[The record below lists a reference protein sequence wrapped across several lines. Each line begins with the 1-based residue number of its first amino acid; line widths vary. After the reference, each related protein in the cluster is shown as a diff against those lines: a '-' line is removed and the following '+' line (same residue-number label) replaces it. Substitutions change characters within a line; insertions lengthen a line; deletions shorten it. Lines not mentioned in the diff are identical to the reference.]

1 MTDEALAGGAPAS
14 AEPSA
19 TPAPEAVVETPQP
32 LGSQTP
38 VAEKPEPKP
47 QAKEEGPSK
56 SAGDAI
62 RRANEAIKAKEA
74 EKAKVADKPEPK
86 QAAEPAKAEPKAA
99 PKAEAEKTDAPVRS
113 EDGRFAPREKQE
125 GEQAGAESNPP
136 RKEEQAPD
144 PRNPYREPPS
154 RFSNDAK
161 AAWETAPEPVKA
173 EVHRAIRELE
183 QGHQKY
189 REAAERYE
197 NVREYDEL
205 ARKNGREGLHESLK
219 QIVELENAFQRS
231 PIEGFQKIADHFG
244 IPLRAVAQHIMG
256 QKPEQV
262 EAQRDSTI
270 SSLKSEIAQLK
281 QQLGGVTKT
290 IETQR
295 QSETMSKV
303 QQFAKDHPRFDELSA
318 DIEFFLKSGRTNDL
332 SEAYD
337 LAERLN
343 PAPTKASPTPV
354 EPAFVPPAPLN
365 PAGQKSISG
374 APSAGSNPA
383 NRKPPA
389 SSTREALER
398 AFKRAG

>member
-1 MTDEALAGGAPAS
+1 MTDEALAGGAPAPAENNAAPIS
-14 AEPSA
+14 AE
-19 TPAPEAVVETPQP
+19 APTQTSP

-38 VAEKPEPKP
+38 VAPKPEAP
-47 QAKEEGPSK
+47 AKEDVSK

-62 RRANEAIKAKEA
+62 KRAQEALKAKEA
-74 EKAKVADKPEPK
+74 AKTEPKTEAKVADKAAPEKADAKPE
-86 QAAEPAKAEPKAA
+86 AAKAERTRAEDGKFAPKEGDKPAQEATSAQQAA
-99 PKAEAEKTDAPVRS
+99 PKSEAAPQAKTPHS
-113 EDGRFAPREKQE
+113 EA
-125 GEQAGAESNPP
+125 
-136 RKEEQAPD
+136 
-144 PRNPYREPPS
+144 PS
-154 RFSNDAK
+154 RFSADAK
-161 AAWETAPEPVKA
+161 TAWETAPEPVKA

-189 REAAERYE
+189 KESAERYDL
-197 NVREYDEL
+197 VREYDEL
-205 ARKNGREGLHESLK
+205 ARKNGREGVHESLK
-219 QIVELENAFQRS
+219 QVVELEKAFERN
-231 PIEGFQKIADHFG
+231 PIEGFQKVADHFG
-244 IPLRAVAQHIMG
+244 ISLRAVAQHIMG

-270 SSLKSEIAQLK
+270 SNLKSEIAQLK

-295 QSETMSKV
+295 QTETLTKV
-303 QQFAKDHPRFDELSA
+303 QQFAKDHPRFDELST

-332 SEAYD
+332 SEAYE

-343 PAPTKASPTPV
+343 PAPATASTSPV
-354 EPAFVPPAPLN
+354 DPAPAQPAPLN

-374 APSAGSNPA
+374 APSAGSNPVT
-383 NRKPPA
+383 RKAPA